1 MIAIY
6 RIEAVLW
13 RYFYLFRRSLDRLG
27 DAIYWPILDMILWG
41 LTVKWLN
48 DSGATVPNIVVIM
61 LTALVFWQITWRAQY
76 EVSINLLE
84 EFWNQNLI
92 NMFGSPLR
100 VSEWILGVMA
110 VGALKNIL
118 TLIVGALVATL
129 LYSLNIFLVGW
140 YFIPFMVILTL
151 FGWTLGFFISGL
163 IINYGTR
170 IQTVAWTLPYLA
182 APFSS
187 VFYPLE
193 VLPEWAQFV
202 GRCLPTSYVFEGMRT
217 LVGEGTF
224 DAQAWLKAIPLAIG
238 YFLLSILFFVRMF
251 EKSRVKGLA
260 RLE

>member
-170 IQTVAWTLPYLA
+170 IQTVAWMFPHLA

>member
-151 FGWTLGFFISGL
+151 FGWTLGFLISGS
-163 IINYGTR
+163 TSR
-170 IQTVAWTLPYLA
+170 IM
-182 APFSS
+182 S
-187 VFYPLE
+187 
-193 VLPEWAQFV
+193 
-202 GRCLPTSYVFEGMRT
+202 TS
-217 LVGEGTF
+217 
-224 DAQAWLKAIPLAIG
+224 
-238 YFLLSILFFVRMF
+238 
-251 EKSRVKGLA
+251 
-260 RLE
+260 

>member
-13 RYFYLFRRSLDRLG
+13 RYLYLFRRSLDRLG
-27 DAIYWPILDMILWG
+27 DAIYWPILDMVLWG
-41 LTVKWLN
+41 LTVKWL
-48 DSGATVPNIVVIM
+48 DESGADVPNIVVIM
-61 LTALVFWQITWRAQY
+61 LTALVFWQIMWRAQY

-100 VSEWILGVMA
+100 VIEWIIGVMV

-118 TLIVGALVATL
+118 TLIVGALVAL
-129 LYSLNIFLVGW
+129 GLYSLNIFMVGW
-140 YFIPFMVILTL
+140 YFLPFMVILTL

-163 IINYGTR
+163 IINYGSR
-170 IQTVAWTLPYLA
+170 IQTVAWTLPHLA

-202 GRCLPTSYVFEGMRT
+202 VFEGMRS
-217 LVGEGTF
+217 LVGSGTF
-224 DAQAWLKAIPLAIG
+224 NAEAWLTAIPLSIG
-238 YFLLSILFFVRMF
+238 YFLLSLLFFIHMF
-251 EKSRVKGLA
+251 EKSRKKGLA